1 MWMTFLVQVVKYAGA
16 VFLNLDYMLVTDCQ
30 ELDYLGQDTSTT
42 WVNQARDDFVCDI
55 ARRGAQHL
63 L

>member
-1 MWMTFLVQVVKYAGA
+1 MTLLVQVVKYAGA

-42 WVNQARDDFVCDI
+42 
-55 ARRGAQHL
+55 
-63 L
+63 